1 MPTRLSMIPYQ
12 AYDITTFKA
21 TARLAN
27 KIVVSTKLE
36 YKDAIEFGINR
47 KKIEIIPM
55 GIDIHDYQNECV
67 DKVKD
72 SIELLF
78 VGRIA
83 RNRNL
88 ETLIQALARLD
99 RNFKLKIVG
108 EEARTSSTTR
118 HGYLNDLYKLI
129 VKLDLKNRVE
139 FTGQK
144 IGEELRQCY
153 KNADLFVFTS
163 LYESFGQPLLEAAA
177 AGLPIISTPVG
188 VANELVFDNQTGFL
202 VDLASTEARGDSA
215 AKEIANKIVL
225 LKEKNARDE
234 FGKNIQ
240 KLVKAHFSWDA
251 IIEKYHT
258 LYFDLSKIV

>member
-1 MPTRLSMIPYQ
+1 MLPYQ
-12 AYDITTFKA
+12 AYDLATLKTTVRFA
-21 TARLAN
+21 D

-36 YKDAIEFGINR
+36 YEDAIEFGINR

-55 GIDIHDYQNECV
+55 GIDTFNFSNKKL
-67 DKVKD
+67 DKTKD
-72 SIELLF
+72 CIELLF

-88 ETLIQALARLD
+88 ETIIHALSKLD

-118 HGYLNDLYKLI
+118 HGYLNDLYQLIDKLN
-129 VKLDLKNRVE
+129 LKKRVE

-144 IGEELRQCY
+144 VGEELQQCY

-163 LYESFGQPLLEAAA
+163 LYESFGQPILEAAA

-188 VANELVFDNQTGFL
+188 VANELVFNNETGFL
-202 VDLASTEARGDSA
+202 VNLNPE
-215 AKEIANKIVL
+215 EIAKKINL
-225 LKEKNARDE
+225 MKEQKVRNE
-234 FGKNIQ
+234 FGNNIQ
-240 KLVKAHFSWDA
+240 KLVKAHFSWDT
-251 IIEKYHT
+251 IIEKYNS
-258 LYFDLSKIV
+258 LYIELSKIA

>member
-1 MPTRLSMIPYQ
+1 MIPYQ

-118 HGYLNDLYKLI
+118 HGYLNDLYQLI

-188 VANELVFDNQTGFL
+188 VANELVFNNQTGFL

-225 LKEKNARDE
+225 LKEKKARDE

-240 KLVKAHFSWDA
+240 KLVKAHFSWDTV
-251 IIEKYHT
+251 IEKYNS
-258 LYFDLSKIV
+258 LYFELLKIV